1 MTLYEIID
9 QSYALAYG
17 MLAVTHFFTGTV
29 DVPAAH
35 RLDINRYELSVNVGT
50 DGYYRSNNSLIYV
63 NGTPGSNAYQDLRYM
78 RNDGAGT
85 VAPDYSRVEAGNGS
99 TGPVIARKTAV
110 RGVATSSTVWAEQIN
125 LGPYTQAGIWFA
137 SDGQQTPVERV
148 IVVQNSLDVSKAVV
162 QWNKSAAA
170 TGDYLRT
177 LNPDGSFSFRIT
189 GEGDIIWGQNDSLRA
204 ELAILRAQI
213 AALRSQVQLLTAA
226 E

>member
-78 RNDGAGT
+78 TTAGM
-85 VAPDYSRVEAGNGS
+85 P
-99 TGPVIARKTAV
+99 
-110 RGVATSSTVWAEQIN
+110 
-125 LGPYTQAGIWFA
+125 F
-137 SDGQQTPVERV
+137 
-148 IVVQNSLDVSKAVV
+148 
-162 QWNKSAAA
+162 
-170 TGDYLRT
+170 
-177 LNPDGSFSFRIT
+177 FS
-189 GEGDIIWGQNDSLRA
+189 GKP
-204 ELAILRAQI
+204 
-213 AALRSQVQLLTAA
+213 
-226 E
+226 